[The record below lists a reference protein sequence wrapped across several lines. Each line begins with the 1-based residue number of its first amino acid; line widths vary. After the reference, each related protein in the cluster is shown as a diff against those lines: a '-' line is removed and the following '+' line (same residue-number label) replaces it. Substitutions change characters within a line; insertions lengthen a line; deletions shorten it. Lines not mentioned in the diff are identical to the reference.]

1 MRADR
6 VIIKPVLSEKT
17 NLMREAD
24 VKKYVFQ
31 VDPQANKHEIMAA
44 VEELFGVT
52 CTKCNVMN
60 VGGKPKFS
68 RGKGGFI
75 KGYTPSW
82 KKAIVTLAKGQSI
95 QAIEGIV

>member
-6 VIIKPVLSEKT
+6 VIIEPILSEKS
-17 NLMREAD
+17 NIARESECR
-24 VKKYVFQ
+24 KYTFK
-31 VDPQANKHEIMAA
+31 VDPKANKYEIMKA
-44 VEELFGVT
+44 VKELFKVD
-52 CTKCNVMN
+52 CTSCNVMN

-75 KGYTPSW
+75 KGYTSSW

-95 QAIEGIV
+95 AAIEG

>member
-6 VIIKPVLSEKT
+6 VIIEPILSEKS
-17 NLMREAD
+17 NIAREGEC
-24 VKKYVFQ
+24 KKYTFK
-31 VDPQANKHEIMAA
+31 VDSKANKYEIMKA
-44 VEELFGVT
+44 VKELFKVE
-52 CTKCNVMN
+52 CTSCNVMN

-68 RGKGGFI
+68 RAKGGFI

-95 QAIEGIV
+95 GAIEG